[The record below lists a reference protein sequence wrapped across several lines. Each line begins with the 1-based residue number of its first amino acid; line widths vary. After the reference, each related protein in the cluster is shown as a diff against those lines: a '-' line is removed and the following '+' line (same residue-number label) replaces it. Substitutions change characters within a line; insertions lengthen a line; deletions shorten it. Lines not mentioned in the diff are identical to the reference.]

1 MRLICMH
8 LTTHHVLVTPSLTR
22 FTVNHHRRWSNL
34 SIEMSFFDY
43 VDSQLIHYYWSIF
56 GISLQQ
62 LGQDCI
68 RPLPYHRRG
77 LPSKSCT
84 PIYTG
89 LGLDAIQLSIIHYT
103 NSILLSYNLE
113 AESTADHEEHIMEN
127 THQKLSHHQ
136 KVQRKKMAHQEKVQ
150 RRKMAHQEEKAHQ
163 KMVSQPAKYVCSHM

>member
-1 MRLICMH
+1 MLSQKLGTYMVGACICIAQELGMRLICMH

-62 LGQDCI
+62 LGQDCN
-68 RPLPYHRRG
+68 RTLPYHRRG

-84 PIYTG
+84 LIYTG
-89 LGLDAIQLSIIHYT
+89 LGLNAIQSIHALCI
-103 NSILLSYNLE
+103 ILFLYMVSEQLLIFAIFIPTCNLE
-113 AESTADHEEHIMEN
+113 
-127 THQKLSHHQ
+127 L
-136 KVQRKKMAHQEKVQ
+136 
-150 RRKMAHQEEKAHQ
+150 
-163 KMVSQPAKYVCSHM
+163 